1 MSEPSHDQQLHLPS
15 LSIKGFRG
23 IADLSIPKLGRV
35 TLITGQNNTG
45 KTSILEAV
53 RIFAE
58 GATPEVIR
66 EILQFR
72 EESTGALS
80 RTQDDPDETPFLV
93 SALFHGFPTL
103 WESSDP
109 IVISCCDDSRRM
121 EMEIEW
127 FAEMDDDDDI
137 TRLVPLVDELIE
149 EGMNIVP
156 ALVVESDTRT
166 RIYRMDRL
174 DRITS
179 NRRRP
184 TRPEASDVASRF
196 VNATGPERTG
206 VLGPLWDN
214 ILLTERQ
221 EYVIQGLQII
231 DRTISAVG
239 MIGDTSSGNSRI
251 AVVRSDNFNRRVPLR
266 SFGDGMNRLFGV
278 ILTLVNVS
286 GGILLIDEF
295 ENGMHHT
302 VQVEAWRLVF
312 RLANELDVQVLATTH
327 SFDCIAGFMQAAAE
341 MEESE
346 GVLVRID
353 RYRNEMRAV
362 EYTEEDLLVAVKQ
375 RIEVR

>member
-1 MSEPSHDQQLHLPS
+1 MSEPSHNQQLHLPS

-23 IADLSIPKLGRV
+23 IADLSIPRLGRV
-35 TLITGQNNTG
+35 TLITGKNNTG
-45 KTSILEAV
+45 KTSILEGV
-53 RIFAE
+53 RLFAE

-103 WESSDP
+103 WESSAP
-109 IVISCCDDSRRM
+109 VVISCCDGSRRM
-121 EMEIEW
+121 EMEIGW
-127 FAEMDDDDDI
+127 FVEMVDEDDF
-137 TRLVPLVDELIE
+137 TRLVPIADELIE
-149 EGMNIVP
+149 EGMDIVP
-156 ALVVESDTRT
+156 ALVVEGETRT
-166 RIYRMDRL
+166 RIYPMDRL
-174 DRITS
+174 DRIAS

-184 TRPEASDVASRF
+184 ARSESSDVASRF

-214 ILLTERQ
+214 ILLTER
-221 EYVIQGLQII
+221 ESYVIQALQII
-231 DRTISAVG
+231 DRSISAVG

-251 AVVRSDNFNRRVPLR
+251 AVVRSNNFNRRVPLR

-278 ILTLVNVS
+278 ILSLVNVS

-295 ENGMHHT
+295 ENGMHHA

-327 SFDCIAGFMQAAAE
+327 SFDCVAGFMQAASE
-341 MEESE
+341 TEESE

-353 RYRNEMRAV
+353 RYGNQMRAV
-362 EYTEEDLLVAVKQ
+362 EYTEEDLLVAVNQ